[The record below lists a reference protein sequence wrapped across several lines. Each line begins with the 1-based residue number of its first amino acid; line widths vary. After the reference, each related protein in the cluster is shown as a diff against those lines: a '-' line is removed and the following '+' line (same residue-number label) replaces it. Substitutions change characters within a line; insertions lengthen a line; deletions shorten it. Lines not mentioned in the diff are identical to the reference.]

1 MGWWNGCTA
10 PILFCVKKKLDEKH
24 LFNLYKIN
32 MLNKLCITI
41 NNQLKEYFD
50 VPFEIP
56 QIPKSK
62 LLGLWR
68 TAPLAVSKVNLPA
81 DFLH

>member
-1 MGWWNGCTA
+1 MDENNIFEDFLHIDWDGGMDAQTQ
-10 PILFCVKKKLDEKH
+10 FYFVSKKLDEKH
-24 LFNLYKIN
+24 LVNLYKIN

-62 LLGLWR
+62 LLG
-68 TAPLAVSKVNLPA
+68 
-81 DFLH
+81 